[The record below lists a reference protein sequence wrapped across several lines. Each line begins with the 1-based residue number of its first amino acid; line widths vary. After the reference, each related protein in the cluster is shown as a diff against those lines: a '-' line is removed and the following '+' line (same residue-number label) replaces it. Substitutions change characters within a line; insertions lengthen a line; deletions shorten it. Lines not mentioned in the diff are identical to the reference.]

1 MRMPAR
7 PEASPTTPPVASA
20 AARATTARRRRT
32 DAEAGTS
39 AGEDTGIAVA
49 PALGTADDTAAL

>member
-1 MRMPAR
+1 
-7 PEASPTTPPVASA
+7 VASA
-20 AARATTARRRRT
+20 AARASAARRRRT

-39 AGEDTGIAVA
+39 AGEETGTVVA